1 MALAWNAGWVNA
13 LRGSNPLSSAREVPD
28 QLSGRGLFLCP
39 HNCRITRTHTFTS
52 AYCRHMPSSKLHRLG
67 AFGAGLA
74 LSALIDVAVK
84 RSVTRHR
91 TTAYAAG
98 LSTAAIVYPAAR
110 AGRRTEPDIA
120 AREWAAVAA
129 SAAFLGSALA
139 LPPTTARFVVAAGW
153 AAHPL
158 FDILHERG
166 TTSRLPDCYPAM
178 CAGYDVGVAA
188 LLATCPK

>member
-1 MALAWNAGWVNA
+1 
-13 LRGSNPLSSAREVPD
+13 
-28 QLSGRGLFLCP
+28 
-39 HNCRITRTHTFTS
+39 
-52 AYCRHMPSSKLHRLG
+52 MPSSKLHRLG